1 MMPDVPVRIA
11 IFGHGDDL
19 RQENNNTF
27 GLENVKHSPR
37 QARGKKK
44 EI

>member
-1 MMPDVPVRIA
+1 MMPEVPVRIA
-11 IFGHGDDL
+11 IFGHADAL
-19 RQENNNTF
+19 RQKNKEK
-27 GLENVKHSPR
+27 VKHSPR